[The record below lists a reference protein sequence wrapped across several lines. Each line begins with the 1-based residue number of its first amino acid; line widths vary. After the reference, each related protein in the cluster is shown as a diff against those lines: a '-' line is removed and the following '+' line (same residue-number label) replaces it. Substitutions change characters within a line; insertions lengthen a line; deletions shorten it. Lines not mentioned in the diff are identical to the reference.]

1 MKWSKSLRPEGQKKT
16 PQAVK
21 PLRGSE
27 RRGRYGQVM
36 SNRGSKSRGRRGRGS
51 EFRGLGEEDSG
62 KLSGKKRACSGAG
75 KCVKKKK
82 QCYTKNTNEIRR
94 MESMIIDIILG
105 LVFGGLAGF
114 CASKLMK
121 DSNGIIVNII
131 LGIVGGFVAGLI
143 LGLVGLNGAGGAI
156 GSFIASVLGACGLI
170 YVWRKVLKK

>member
-1 MKWSKSLRPEGQKKT
+1 
-16 PQAVK
+16 
-21 PLRGSE
+21 
-27 RRGRYGQVM
+27 
-36 SNRGSKSRGRRGRGS
+36 
-51 EFRGLGEEDSG
+51 
-62 KLSGKKRACSGAG
+62 
-75 KCVKKKK
+75 
-82 QCYTKNTNEIRR
+82 
-94 MESMIIDIILG
+94 MESMILDIILG

-114 CASKLMK
+114 CASKLMN